1 MASLWE
7 CHRGETYVRT
17 ASTVLEPDLERID
30 GLMDL
35 IIVQL
40 LQALGTLLSETKC
53 IYKTYSSSTFEYDRL
68 SHFLSCC
75 KILYKHITV
84 TSLYHYVSVLLV
96 NQSAEELHYLVE
108 ELLFV
113 INRLLNCIFAV
124 FIYETSFQVYV
135 VTIL

>member
-1 MASLWE
+1 MLGLHQRFWN
-7 CHRGETYVRT
+7 
-17 ASTVLEPDLERID
+17 RIWK

-96 NQSAEELHYLVE
+96 NQSAEELQYLVE

-113 INRLLNCIFAV
+113 ISRLLNCIFAV